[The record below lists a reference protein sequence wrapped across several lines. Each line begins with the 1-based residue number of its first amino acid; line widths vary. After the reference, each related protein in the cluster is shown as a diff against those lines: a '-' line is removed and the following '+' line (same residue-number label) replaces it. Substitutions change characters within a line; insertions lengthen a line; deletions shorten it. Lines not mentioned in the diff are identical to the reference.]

1 MMTTIILTAYNK
13 LNYTKLAVESLLANT
28 RDSYYEL
35 FLIDNGSTHDTY
47 EYFQSVRNYH
57 THLQIIR
64 FEENQIVEDAANM
77 AASRATGKY
86 LVMATNDIV
95 FPKRWLECALTHLE
109 RTPDLGM
116 LGVRSNSIGD
126 PVALLPATYKTLDE
140 FQEVA
145 EAWSRDH
152 HGEKFFTQRVVGML
166 AVMRAEAFNEVGG
179 FDPELPTNGK
189 DGGYGFSDDDLCI
202 RMILNGWKLAIA
214 NDILVHHFGSVTVDR
229 SKISAG
235 MEINKKKFMEKLRKN
250 PDVDISSD
258 GRLTF
263 SRKRI

>member
-1 MMTTIILTAYNK
+1 MNGVSIILTAYNK

-28 RDSYYEL
+28 PDDYQL
-35 FLIDNGSTHDTY
+35 ILIDNGSTHDTY
-47 EYFQSVRNYH
+47 EYFKDVGYRHDN
-57 THLQIIR
+57 TLIIR

-95 FPKRWLECALTHLE
+95 FPKRWLECALSHFE

-152 HGEKFFTQRVVGML
+152 HGEKFFTPRVVGML

-202 RMILNGWKLAIA
+202 RMILKGWKLAIA

-235 MEINKKKFMEKLRKN
+235 MEINKKKFMEKLAKM
-250 PDVDISSD
+250 
-258 GRLTF
+258 RLTF
-263 SRKRI
+263 PEKRI